1 MVPKKNSEILTD
13 LLLKFTNMKFTEY
26 LTEAVKEGKNVHLEH
41 IEDEALNRGVPGAR
55 DAINFLRSLRDMLAG
70 HSDSKVNVTTKW
82 DGAPAIFAG
91 VNPENG
97 KFFVGT
103 KGVFNKNPKLNYTDE
118 DIDNNHPSEGLN
130 AKLKVALRYL
140 PKLGIKGVLQG
151 DMMFTKGDIDK
162 QVIDGVPYITF
173 QPNTI
178 VYAVPSGSKL
188 ARAMLDAQLGVVFHT
203 SYTGKTLEDMKAS
216 FNIDIKNLQTT
227 KDVWFRDAYFVD
239 ASGTATFT
247 EEETKHITEVLSRA
261 GKLFQTINPMT
272 MNRIAASDAILTMIK
287 TFNNTK
293 VRSGERIKDTRLHTM
308 ELISWVENKLN
319 KEILAVKME
328 KTKQK
333 KQQEKNEVMRFFR
346 GNAGELKKIFDL
358 QNDLV
363 ESKNMI
369 IAKLQQLRQV
379 TGTFLKTEDGFK
391 VTNPEG
397 FVAVDKLKGN
407 AVKLVDRLEFAH
419 ANFNAAK
426 AWSS

>member
-1 MVPKKNSEILTD
+1 MN
-13 LLLKFTNMKFTEY
+13 FTEF
-26 LTEAVKEGKNVHLEH
+26 LTEATKEGKNVHLEH
-41 IEDEALNRGVPGAR
+41 IEDQVLNFGVTGAR

-70 HSDSKVNVTTKW
+70 HSESKVNITTKW

-97 KFFVGT
+97 RFFVGT
-103 KGVFNKNPKLNYTDE
+103 KSVFNKSAKLNYTE
-118 DIDNNHPSEGLN
+118 QDIDENHPSGGLN
-130 AKLKVALRYL
+130 QKLKVALRYL

-162 QVIDGVPYITF
+162 QVIDGQSYITF

-178 VYAVPSGSKL
+178 VYAVPSDAKL

-203 SYTGKTLEDMKAS
+203 SYTGKTMEDMKAS

-247 EEETKHITEVLSRA
+247 EDETKEITSVLSDA
-261 GKLFQTINPMT
+261 GRLFQTMNPMV
-272 MNRIAASDAILTMIK
+272 MNRLAASETLRTYVK

-293 VRSGERIKDTRLHTM
+293 VRAGEHIKDTTKHTN
-308 ELISWVENKLN
+308 ELIKWVEEKLN
-319 KEILAVKME
+319 KEIMSVKKAETKAKRQAE
-328 KTKQK
+328 KT
-333 KQQEKNEVMRFFR
+333 EVMRFFR
-346 GNAGELKKIFDL
+346 NNAIELKKIFDL
-358 QNDLV
+358 QNDV
-363 ESKNMI
+363 VNSKNMI
-369 IAKLQQLRQV
+369 IAKLQQLKQV
-379 TGTFLKTEDGFK
+379 TGTFLRTDDGFK
-391 VTNPEG
+391 VTNVEG
-397 FVAVDKLKGN
+397 FVAVDRLKGN

-426 AWSS
+426 NWSA